1 MGKLRNYIKVKKD
14 DIPEE
19 VTETVEVEETK
30 EERTKMGFF
39 GKHKKG
45 IIAGSI
51 IAALIGG
58 AVIASKKSDNDYD
71 DEEDDDLDDDVIDE
85 DIDSEDDDQDTT
97 EN

>member
-1 MGKLRNYIKVKKD
+1 MGKLRNYIRVKKEND
-14 DIPEE
+14 VPEE

-30 EERTKMGFF
+30 EEKMGFF
-39 GKHKKG
+39 GRHKKG